1 MAPRLLVFG
10 TALTAILAIL
20 LPSSGSH
27 WQSVVILAPWAS
39 TPSLLA
45 GNAACI
51 VGLLLT
57 LRLASAPEVSASGTN
72 LALGIALLALSFGAI
87 TADSRNQLS
96 NSVAHWAVLIP
107 LLGSGAFFGAFLT
120 GFPRKL
126 QPYEWRIFVKRII
139 RNPPKAWSL
148 LDDTRRRKSIQRSLR
163 GQALFIGLAA
173 WFERRYSKV
182 LLVFLVLGV
191 IPSRVA
197 ATHWSMLSFFVF
209 YIAVLFPWIMKG
221 DVLRGDDRVKAIW
234 VLIGMY
240 GAFGVFFTIFLSG
253 LITALFRDDMSL
265 FFGLAPIG
273 LSLALAFLVVC
284 LSVAV
289 LWSGAVD
296 PKLAIRRTTVYGTLG
311 VLFIILFAVVE
322 SLVSEVVEARL
333 GLPDMVGAA
342 ASGGLVAA
350 IILPLRRRL
359 SEFVNGLIPL
369 IGDRTD
375 DHHGHEVG

>member
-1 MAPRLLVFG
+1 M
-10 TALTAILAIL
+10 
-20 LPSSGSH
+20 
-27 WQSVVILAPWAS
+27 VVILAPWAS

-57 LRLASAPEVSASGTN
+57 LRLASASEVSASGTS

-96 NSVAHWAVLIP
+96 NSLAHWAVLIP

-120 GFPRKL
+120 SFPRKL
-126 QPYEWRIFVKRII
+126 QPYEWRIFIKRII

-148 LDDTRRRKSIQRSLR
+148 LDDARRRKSIQRTLR

-182 LLVFLVLGV
+182 VLVFLVLGV

-197 ATHWSMLSFFVF
+197 ATNWSMLAFFVF

-221 DVLRGDDRVKAIW
+221 EVLRGDDRRKAIW

-240 GAFGVFFTIFLSG
+240 GAFGVFLTICLSG

-273 LSLALAFLVVC
+273 LSVALAFLSVC

-296 PKLAIRRTTVYGTLG
+296 PKLAIRRTTVYATLG
-311 VLFIILFAVVE
+311 GLFIILFAVVE

-350 IILPLRRRL
+350 IILPLRGRL

-375 DHHGHEVG
+375 EHHGHEVG